1 MKNARA
7 VALIAAAFA
16 ACTLA
21 ASARADGDP
30 ASDYLLVQKVF
41 LPFDAKFPAKQQA
54 EFTALVQAANR
65 SGFTIRVALIA
76 SSYDLGS
83 ITSLWQQPKTYARF
97 LGEELSFVYKGR
109 LLVVM
114 PNGFGF
120 NWLKHPSAAPY
131 TVLATIPVKP
141 GPTGLIAAA
150 TTAVQRLAKAAGV
163 KITAPTHVVTPAQR
177 NSQDRIVI
185 IVATLAAL
193 AAALALR
200 FLLRRRQRR
209 RSASPR

>member
-1 MKNARA
+1 MRRKALA
-7 VALIAAAFA
+7 LGVAALA

-54 EFTALVQAANR
+54 EFTALVQGANR

-97 LGEELSFVYKGR
+97 LGEELSYVYKGR
-109 LLVVM
+109 LLIVM

-120 NWLKHPSAAPY
+120 NWLKHPSVAQYA
-131 TVLATIPVKP
+131 VLATIPVKP

-163 KITAPTHVVTPAQR
+163 TITTPTHVVTPAQR
-177 NSQDRIVI
+177 NSHDRIVI
-185 IVATLAAL
+185 IAATLAAL
-193 AAALALR
+193 AGALALR
-200 FLLRRRQRR
+200 FLLRRLQRR